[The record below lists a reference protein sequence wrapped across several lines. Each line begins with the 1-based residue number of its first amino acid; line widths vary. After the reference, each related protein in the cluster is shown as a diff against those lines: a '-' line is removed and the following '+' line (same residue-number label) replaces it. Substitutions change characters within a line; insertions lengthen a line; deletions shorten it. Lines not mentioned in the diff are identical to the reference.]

1 MFIFRLEPVLK
12 HRKHQ
17 EEMLQKELSLLLR
30 KTEQQRSALQCC
42 SEKLVRL
49 MDDVQSLQKE
59 GVTISEQILY
69 CDCMEHQKLKI
80 ACLEREIAKMENQV
94 DIKRKELLEAVKQ
107 RKIIEKLKEKKNFV
121 YIEDMLK
128 TEQKLLD
135 EAAVCRFK
143 IGTPAMAG

>member
-1 MFIFRLEPVLK
+1 MFTFRLEPVLK

-42 SEKLVRL
+42 FEKLARL
-49 MDDVQSLQKE
+49 MDEVQSLQEE

-69 CDCMEHQKLKI
+69 CDCIERQKLKI
-80 ACLEREIAKMENQV
+80 DCLEREIAKMENQV
-94 DIKRKELLEAVKQ
+94 DIKRKELLEAVKK
-107 RKIIEKLKEKKNFV
+107 RKMMEKLKENKNFA

-128 TEQKLLD
+128 MEQKLLD

>member
-1 MFIFRLEPVLK
+1 MFTFRLEPVLK

-17 EEMLQKELSLLLR
+17 EEMLQKELSLLQR
-30 KTEQQRSALQCC
+30 KTEQERSALKRCF
-42 SEKLVRL
+42 EKLGRL
-49 MDDVQSLQKE
+49 MNEVQCLQQE

-69 CDCMEHQKLKI
+69 CDCIEHQKLKI
-80 ACLEREIAKMENQV
+80 DLLKKEIVKMETQI
-94 DIKRKELLEAVKQ
+94 DIKRKELMEAVKNH
-107 RKIIEKLKEKKNFV
+107 KILEKLKEKKNFV

-143 IGTPAMAG
+143 IGTPAMAE